1 MFRNRSFQVKLVK
14 DQRDSGEPITP
25 NDPVGSILI
34 AQSYADLVVSTSTD
48 LAKIAATLIV
58 VKTGCD
64 LIRIAANAIAK

>member
-34 AQSYADLVVSTSTD
+34 AQSYADLV
-48 LAKIAATLIV
+48 KIAATLIV